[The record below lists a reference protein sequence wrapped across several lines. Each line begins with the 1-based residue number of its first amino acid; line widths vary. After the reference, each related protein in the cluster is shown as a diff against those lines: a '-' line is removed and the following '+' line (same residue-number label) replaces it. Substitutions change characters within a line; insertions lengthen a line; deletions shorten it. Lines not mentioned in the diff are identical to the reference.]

1 MMRKYSHTRRGE
13 KRGFTVVEMLIALTL
28 LLIIGSMTAL
38 IFRSTQ
44 ESFINAKA
52 FQHIIDLARQTVMRM
67 HNEIKATFIDSA
79 GKANLVGIDAAG
91 APLKT
96 DSQEDEIY
104 FIAPD
109 KISREGDICE
119 IGFWQHN
126 DGNIMRHY
134 ECPPDFNFSTV
145 GTDNKLGLIIS
156 YLDFAYYDGT
166 NYLDSWDTRQGGAQ
180 EGVFPKAIKFQFLVS
195 DETQLIK
202 RKFESFVRIASS
214 GR

>member
-1 MMRKYSHTRRGE
+1 MHEYNHLRTKK

-28 LLIIGSMTAL
+28 LLIIGSMTAI

-52 FQHIIDLARQTVMRM
+52 FQHIIDLARQTVVRM

-79 GKANLVGIDAAG
+79 GRANLIGIDASG
-91 APLKT
+91 VPLKI

-119 IGFWQHN
+119 IGFWQHA

-134 ECPPDFNFSTV
+134 ECPPDFDFSTT
-145 GTDNKLGLIIS
+145 GTDNELGLIIS
-156 YLDFAYYDGT
+156 YLDFTYYDGT
-166 NYLDSWDTRQGGAQ
+166 SYLDSWDTRQGGAQ
-180 EGVFPKAIKFQFLVS
+180 EGIFPKAIKFQFLVS

-202 RKFESFVRIASS
+202 RKFESFVRIAAS